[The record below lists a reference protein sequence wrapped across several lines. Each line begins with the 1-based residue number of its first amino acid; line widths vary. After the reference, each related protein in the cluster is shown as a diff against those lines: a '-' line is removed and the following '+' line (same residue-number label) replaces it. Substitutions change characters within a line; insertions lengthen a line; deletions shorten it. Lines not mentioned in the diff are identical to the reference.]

1 MHNDGASSAHEL
13 SSDPGVELIEVLKYQ
28 GNIRGGRACLTP
40 GPRGYERR
48 MAQQTLKGLR
58 VAILVAEGFEQ
69 VEMTKPRAALD
80 DAGATTTLVSPE
92 SGEVL
97 AFNHH
102 DHGDSFAVDLS
113 LDDAKASDFD
123 ALVLPGG
130 ALNPDKLRTLPKAVA
145 FAKAFFDERK
155 PVGAICHAT
164 WTLIEADVLKGRTLT
179 SWPSLQTDIRNAGG
193 TWVDKQVCED
203 GNLVTSRN
211 PGDLPAFDEAL
222 VAKFAEAQPA
232 RR

>member
-1 MHNDGASSAHEL
+1 
-13 SSDPGVELIEVLKYQ
+13 
-28 GNIRGGRACLTP
+28 LTL

-69 VEMTKPRAALD
+69 VEMTEPRAALD
-80 DAGATTTLVSPE
+80 AAGAITTLVSPE

-97 AFNHH
+97 AFKHH
-102 DHGDSFAVDLS
+102 DHGDSFTVDVA
-113 LDDAKASDFD
+113 LDDAKPSDYD

-130 ALNPDKLRTLPKAVA
+130 ALSPDNLRTVPAAVA

-155 PVGAICHAT
+155 PVGAICHAA
-164 WTLIEADVLKGRTLT
+164 WTLIEADVLEGRTLT

-193 TWVDKQVCED
+193 TWIDREVCED
-203 GNLVTSRN
+203 GNLITSRN
-211 PGDLPAFDEAL
+211 PNDLPAFDEKL